1 MFHVTRRRVGA
12 ASNGKSERALAVR
25 SAATLRKADGVP
37 LPNQG
42 SAYTRGNPVRVRLER
57 GSVVHDWIPQDT
69 VALEKLSWLIYLTD
83 GVIGPALDFYR
94 EVPFGPVILSGVK
107 DARRLRL
114 YNDCLDALNIQ
125 RFLPYLAGDILVSG
139 RNIIHLVMNER
150 RGYWTELI
158 SHMTQHVQIQPSPI
172 LGQNPTIDLM
182 VPPEYQR
189 WAISTDPR
197 IINQHEAV
205 DPVLL
210 QMLAAGRVIPLDPDC
225 TVFVPRRASTNDNM
239 GTTLLTRTFA
249 IAALE
254 WAMMDAE
261 ATGLRRR
268 ASPLT
273 VITAGI
279 ENIWEASPDELQA
292 IMELVM
298 AAEEDVVHPTIALR
312 NGIEI
317 HTESGWSEL
326 TKWMEQW
333 DVLKNAKLQAIGMNE
348 AFASGEASWS
358 YLESMLSLGMERIRN
373 FRRFI
378 AQEIIL
384 EGILAPLA
392 RLHGFYK
399 SPQNNADHR
408 IRTATRIDA
417 NLDLPTIEWARSL
430 QPTTDR
436 DYLDILVLLQE
447 NGLPI
452 PLRKWAQ
459 AGGYDIDEAVE
470 GMDEDLAL
478 RKRLKYYQDRIEG
491 VGSESLGTEGAGVE
505 GEPTEAKAA
514 RVRRALR
521 WRGDEF
527 LGLRKPDVER
537 HLAGCRFPLDQSS
550 WHQLESRLRDGGVHE
565 DSIRALEYGV
575 SRAGLLGRPLSRE
588 AIVVVRD
595 ELLKTRP
602 LMSQAVTSD
611 LKYLNRQ
618 LEAQASTRRN
628 GKPKLSFT
636 IPPATPK
643 LLTGEGYSG

>member
-378 AQEIIL
+378 AQI
-384 EGILAPLA
+384 G
-392 RLHGFYK
+392 
-399 SPQNNADHR
+399 
-408 IRTATRIDA
+408 
-417 NLDLPTIEWARSL
+417 
-430 QPTTDR
+430 
-436 DYLDILVLLQE
+436 
-447 NGLPI
+447 
-452 PLRKWAQ
+452 
-459 AGGYDIDEAVE
+459 
-470 GMDEDLAL
+470 
-478 RKRLKYYQDRIEG
+478 
-491 VGSESLGTEGAGVE
+491 
-505 GEPTEAKAA
+505 
-514 RVRRALR
+514 RAH
-521 WRGDEF
+521 
-527 LGLRKPDVER
+527 V
-537 HLAGCRFPLDQSS
+537 
-550 WHQLESRLRDGGVHE
+550 
-565 DSIRALEYGV
+565 
-575 SRAGLLGRPLSRE
+575 
-588 AIVVVRD
+588 
-595 ELLKTRP
+595 
-602 LMSQAVTSD
+602 
-611 LKYLNRQ
+611 
-618 LEAQASTRRN
+618 
-628 GKPKLSFT
+628 
-636 IPPATPK
+636 
-643 LLTGEGYSG
+643 